1 MGKLTLTSVL
11 NKLRMRKIRIVGFL
25 GLVFNCLILSSRAAP
40 LPPSFLA
47 ALNHQD
53 QVVPLFWFKPG
64 LIEQQIFYD
73 NGEMLLGGKVSEEW
87 NENAFAVRFT
97 VIDTP
102 LVLLK
107 SKVFIANKDFD
118 NTLAGDQYSPF
129 EVSVHLDSNGIP
141 GRLISGPYLTK
152 AESTNWEGDG
162 QWVEVSH
169 NNLITKTTDFWI
181 VFHWLEDTPTA
192 PLVGQSHNPGEMKS
206 YWGKREDGVFRWHLW
221 TDYDFMI
228 RAVVLSNALDTPL
241 TLSTL
246 PDSFKI
252 YRSLEPDSVLRP
264 QNSLTTLSGDQF
276 QYWDHVVTNGN
287 NYFYAVTSLDSG
299 VESPPSNLISI
310 SPLEKAQISLS
321 EDFLEAILNSTSETT
336 LSVTL
341 SNTGQL
347 PLYYNVSINLKDSL
361 GNIISDAFG
370 YSWKDNVTNSKLN
383 FNWVEI
389 EDRGAILAQDTGNDL
404 NLGPYGLEFSFPFY
418 GNSFDSIRITTN
430 GWLSFTSPNSN
441 FYNRSLPNDS
451 GVFNLIAPFW
461 DDLVLDTSSKI
472 IYFST
477 SDSAIVTYSEIKRYP
492 SGGPYTFQV
501 ILTKAG
507 QIIFQYKTI
516 PDNLYSATVG
526 IQNQDGS
533 IGLEI
538 GYNQGL
544 LQDSLTVQ
552 INPGWMEISDRTGV
566 VNGSENKILDLKF
579 RNDFLSRGIYQ
590 ANLVFK
596 NWDEN
601 QVFPNLSIPVTLLV
615 DTVTSVRERPASAA
629 VTFNLSQNYP
639 NPFNQNTLIRYSL
652 PKSSKVELVI
662 YNLLGQK
669 VRTLINQSQNAGYKA
684 VFWDGEGDKG
694 EKVASGVYFYKLQ
707 YGDYKQTKKMLL
719 LK

>member
-1 MGKLTLTSVL
+1 
-11 NKLRMRKIRIVGFL
+11 MRKIRIVGFL
-25 GLVFNCLILSSRAAP
+25 GLVFNFLILSSREAP

-53 QVVPLFWFKPG
+53 EVVPLYWFKPG
-64 LIEQQIFYD
+64 LTEQQIFYD

-118 NTLAGDQYSPF
+118 STLAGDQYSPF
-129 EVSVHLDSNGIP
+129 EVYVHLDSNGIP
-141 GRLISGPYLTK
+141 GRLISGPHLTE

-192 PLVGQSHNPGEMKS
+192 PLVGQSNNPDEMKS

-221 TDYDFMI
+221 ADYDFMI

-252 YRSLEPDSVLRP
+252 YRSLEADSVLRP

-276 QYWDHVVTNGN
+276 QYWDDVVTNGN

-310 SPLEKAQISLS
+310 SPLEKAQIVLS
-321 EDFLEAILNSTSETT
+321 ENFLEAILNSTSETT
-336 LSVTL
+336 LSITL
-341 SNTGQL
+341 SNAGQL
-347 PLYYNVSINLKDSL
+347 PLYYNINTLLKDDF
-361 GNIISDAFG
+361 GNIISDVFG
-370 YSWKDNVTNSKLN
+370 YGWKDNVANSKLN

-389 EDRGAILAQDTGNDL
+389 EDRGAVIAQDTGDNA
-404 NLGPYGLEFSFPFY
+404 NLGPFALGFSFPLY
-418 GNSFDSIRITTN
+418 GNSFDSIRVSTD
-430 GWLSFTSPNSN
+430 GWLSFTSSTIDFKNKG
-441 FYNRSLPNDS
+441 LPNDS

-461 DDLVLDTSSKI
+461 DDLYLDTNSKI
-472 IYFST
+472 IYLSNTDST
-477 SDSAIVTYSEIKRYP
+477 IVTYSQIKRYP
-492 SGGPYTFQV
+492 SGGPYTFQT
-501 ILTKAG
+501 IFTKEG
-507 QIIFQYKTI
+507 QMVFQYKSMSGTL
-516 PDNLYSATVG
+516 NSATIG
-526 IQNQDGS
+526 IQNQDGA

-538 GYNQGL
+538 GYNEAL
-544 LQDSLTVQ
+544 VADSLAIQ
-552 INPGWMEISDRTGV
+552 INPGWMEISPRDGA
-566 VNGSENKILDLKF
+566 VNGGENKILNLKL
-579 RNDFLSRGIYQ
+579 RRDFLNKGMYQ
-590 ANLVFK
+590 GELVFK

-601 QVFPNLSIPVTLLV
+601 QVSPNSTIPVTLLI
-615 DTVTSVRERPASAA
+615 DSVTSVRERPASSAL
-629 VTFNLSQNYP
+629 TFNLSQNYP
-639 NPFNQNTLIRYSL
+639 NPFNQNTVIQYSL

-662 YNLLGQK
+662 HNLLGQK
-669 VRTLINQSQNAGYKA
+669 VRTLVHQNQTAGYKI
-684 VFWDGEGDKG
+684 VFWDGKNDKG
-694 EKVASGVYFYKLQ
+694 EEVASGVYFYKLQ